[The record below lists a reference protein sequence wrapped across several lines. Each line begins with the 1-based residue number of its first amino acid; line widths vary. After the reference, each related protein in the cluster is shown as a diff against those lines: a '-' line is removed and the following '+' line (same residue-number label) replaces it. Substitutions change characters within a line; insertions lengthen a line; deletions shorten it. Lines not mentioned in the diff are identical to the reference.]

1 MFVLAIVIPGLLYAY
16 YGQRTLRLENYAIIS
31 WHLSYIWI
39 LSWFIIGISRG
50 IVESNL
56 GPITDISSDNRLI
69 LFYQFVDSV
78 FPWIIVPIGLI
89 FYLPISK
96 GRIVILRV
104 DRIVVQGAIKGIIDR
119 YQLRYTVDEDVIRIP
134 SIKAKISI
142 GYLYW
147 SRDHI
152 GIRTSVWDRVW
163 YRNLN
168 DDVLDAFEGTTSQ
181 RSYPALRRLGCLI
194 VGLGVTLGV
203 ALAIG

>member
-16 YGQRTLRLENYAIIS
+16 YGQRTLRLENYAILS

-39 LSWFIIGISRG
+39 LSWFIIGISTA

-96 GRIVILRV
+96 GQIVILRV
-104 DRIVVQGAIKGIIDR
+104 DWIVVQGAIKGIIDR

-168 DDVLDAFEGTTSQ
+168 EDVLDAFKGTTSQ
-181 RSYPALRRLGCLI
+181 RTYPTLRIIGSLTILIGILIGGVIALD
-194 VGLGVTLGV
+194 
-203 ALAIG
+203 